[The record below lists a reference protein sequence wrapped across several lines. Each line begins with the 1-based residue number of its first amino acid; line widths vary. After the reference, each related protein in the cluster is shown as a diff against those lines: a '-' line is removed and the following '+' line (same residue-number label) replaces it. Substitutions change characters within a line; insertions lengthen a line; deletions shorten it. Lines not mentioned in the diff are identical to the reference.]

1 MEQNDDNLTAR
12 METSRQASAYISW
25 MSFLEFEQGRKING
39 SVSLPFWSS
48 RHGEVIILRMSFN
61 EMHHKRYFFKK
72 QCIMGFFSLFP
83 CVRGLMSLVFMCF
96 YGFFSNTFH
105 QYHVKIL
112 YTPPY
117 HQNCT
122 HISVVWH
129 CVQKILS
136 TCGNMHDYNQI

>member
-1 MEQNDDNLTAR
+1 

-39 SVSLPFWSS
+39 SVSIPFWSS

-61 EMHHKRYFFKK
+61 EMHHKRYFLKK

-96 YGFFSNTFH
+96 YGFFFKYLSPISCKNTLH
-105 QYHVKIL
+105 TSLSSKL
-112 YTPPY
+112 YSY
-117 HQNCT
+117 
-122 HISVVWH
+122 
-129 CVQKILS
+129 L
-136 TCGNMHDYNQI
+136 CGLALCLEDTITLWKYAWL